1 MHCKVKDGADG
12 KWYYAFSK
20 VILFVRMGGGTENG
34 KHQVWWQKWQLGNEM
49 SEIPSGN
56 VKHAVYTMDAK
67 QTDTLTVCIVSPG
80 ARRG

>member
-1 MHCKVKDGADG
+1 
-12 KWYYAFSK
+12 
-20 VILFVRMGGGTENG
+20 
-34 KHQVWWQKWQLGNEM
+34 M